1 MEMEVPDS
9 AEHARL
15 ELENSSASDCES
27 LPSHNEHSSPASSIK
42 LLSPDECLLCLSSS
56 SMPSS
61 SPFWMNLVDGFHP
74 LIPLP
79 CPPLLLPTRG
89 CLLHVGRWAL
99 HLYSSFLAALWELDF
114 LFDRFQFLQVS
125 EVCLC
130 RLGWI
135 VVAFNW

>member
-1 MEMEVPDS
+1 MEVPDS

-42 LLSPDECLLCLSSS
+42 LLSPD
-56 SMPSS
+56 
-61 SPFWMNLVDGFHP
+61 LVDGFHP